1 MPATLQIDQ
10 EVYNALVESFGEE
23 ALKGKIDDILV
34 SAMESLLEKYTK
46 GILAVEEKYG
56 VPFPEFEKMW
66 DEDRMKDKHGHEVE
80 GDFMDWEMLEMEKRD
95 MLAALARVRG
105 VRKK

>member
-1 MPATLQIDQ
+1 MPTTLQIDQ

-46 GILAVEEKYG
+46 GILAFEEKYG

-66 DEDRMKDKHGHEVE
+66 DENRMKDKYSHKVE